1 MPLSAVRPHLK
12 YCVQMGS
19 PQCRRDVDLL
29 EHVQGRAIEMHQG
42 MEHFPEE
49 DRLRA
54 GAVQHGEEKAAGR
67 PESGL

>member
-29 EHVQGRAIEMHQG
+29 EHVQGRATEMLQG
-42 MEHFPEE
+42 MEHFP
-49 DRLRA
+49 
-54 GAVQHGEEKAAGR
+54 
-67 PESGL
+67 